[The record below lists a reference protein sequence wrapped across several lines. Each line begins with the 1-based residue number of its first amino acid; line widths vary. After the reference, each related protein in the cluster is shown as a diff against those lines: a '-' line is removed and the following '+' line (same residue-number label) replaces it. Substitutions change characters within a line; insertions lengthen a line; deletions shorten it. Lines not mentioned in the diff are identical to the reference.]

1 MAFMSADE
9 AIGTT
14 RATVNLTVG
23 YFDDQISGFVSVNGL
38 QRSFVSFSSID
49 RIWAMRFA
57 RVSGFLA
64 E

>member
-23 YFDDQISGFVSVNGL
+23 YLDDKISGLS
-38 QRSFVSFSSID
+38 
-49 RIWAMRFA
+49 A
-57 RVSGFLA
+57 
-64 E
+64 

>member
-1 MAFMSADE
+1 MSTDE

-23 YFDDQISGFVSVNGL
+23 YLDDKISGFSVNGL

-49 RIWAMRFA
+49 RIWAMRFP

>member
-14 RATVNLTVG
+14 PATVNLTVG
-23 YFDDQISGFVSVNGL
+23 YLDDKISGLSAYGL